1 LVPLGCLPGWESGV
15 QHQGMALKVLISAGE
30 VSGDQHL
37 ARVVR
42 ALKIRHPDAHIRGM
56 AGKESQ
62 QAGAGLDVDC
72 YRSGAAMG
80 FLELGRSLTNI
91 ISSFRTMAALVRDWK
106 PDVLV
111 LVDYPDFNLRL
122 AKVARKHGVKVLYY
136 IPPKVWAWRSGR
148 VKQIRR
154 LVDRVAAIFPFEPE
168 FYERHGYS
176 NVTYVGHPLAETI
189 KRASDAR
196 ERENTILLLPGSRRF
211 EVERLLEPMLRCFG
225 RVRERHTDL
234 RAVVLLAPNMEA
246 AWAQKIV
253 EGQIPA
259 EVLTATEWRHG
270 EPLAEMRRARVGVL
284 KSGTCNLEGAIA
296 GLPFVCVYAGTWIAK
311 VVLTRLVALSEYSP
325 VNIIKAHTVREL
337 MEPQVPE
344 DILVSELERII
355 GDGRDRQQMIADLG
369 EVRDLLF
376 SADSGEG
383 SGATVSERV
392 AEMIVSLGRGEN
404 RAESGKVLPK
414 AGLLAALGFLVS
426 IASGSGLSYLPTVVT
441 TYCVGR

>member
-1 LVPLGCLPGWESGV
+1 
-15 QHQGMALKVLISAGE
+15 MALKVLISAGE

-42 ALKIRHPDAHIRGM
+42 ALKKRYPDAQVRGM

-80 FLELGRSLTNI
+80 FLELGRSLTKI

-122 AKVARKHGVKVLYY
+122 AKVARKNGVKVLYY
-136 IPPKVWAWRSGR
+136 VPPKVWAWRSGR

-168 FYERHGYS
+168 FYEKHGYS

-189 KRASDAR
+189 NRPSGEAVQ
-196 ERENTILLLPGSRRF
+196 ENSVLLLPGSRRF
-211 EVERLLEPMLRCFG
+211 EVERILAPMLRSFG
-225 RVRERHTDL
+225 RVRERHPEL
-234 RAVVLLAPNMEA
+234 RAVVLLAPNMETR
-246 AWAQKIV
+246 WAQKIV
-253 EGQIPA
+253 EGQVPA
-259 EVLTATEWRHG
+259 EVLAVTEWRHG
-270 EPLAEMRRARVGVL
+270 EPLSEMRRARVGVL

-337 MEPQVPE
+337 MEPQIPE
-344 DILVSELERII
+344 DVLVRELERIV
-355 GDGRDRQQMIADLG
+355 GDGKDRQQVITDLG
-369 EVRDLLF
+369 QVRDLLF
-376 SADSGEG
+376 SADSSDGA
-383 SGATVSERV
+383 GATVSERV
-392 AEMIVSLGRGEN
+392 AEMIVSLS
-404 RAESGKVLPK
+404 RAEGRTESEKIPAK
-414 AGLLAALGFLVS
+414 SSLLAALGFLVCLATGS
-426 IASGSGLSYLPTVVT
+426 GAFVSGSTVSISYFLG
-441 TYCVGR
+441 C